1 MASALHRRIYHNH
14 DYNRDHNDHHSAL
27 GALHKPHLIVSAS
40 VIILNHT
47 DHKKR
52 WQKIIPMWKMMEC
65 RHFQLK

>member
-14 DYNRDHNDHHSAL
+14 DYNRDHNDQHPAL